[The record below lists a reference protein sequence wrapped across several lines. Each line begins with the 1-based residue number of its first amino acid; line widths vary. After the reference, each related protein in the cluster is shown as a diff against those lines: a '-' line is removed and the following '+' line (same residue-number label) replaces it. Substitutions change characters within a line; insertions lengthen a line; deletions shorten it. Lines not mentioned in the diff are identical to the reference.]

1 VRWTQTPRL
10 LGVAGLGLALVLAG
24 CSKSPEVEKAAIPK
38 AFNFMGEVRLSG
50 PENVTGDLANCSGV
64 GRFVDMYKSAN
75 VVVTNQNGK
84 PLALGTV
91 IEGLGTN
98 YFRDVLD
105 ECAFGI
111 QVLNVPRAKGYF
123 IVVGRQ
129 RAHPVTLAGVVA
141 TNGQIAYDANP
152 PTVRVPGT
160 PTTTIGVP

>member
-1 VRWTQTPRL
+1 L
-10 LGVAGLGLALVLAG
+10 LGVAALGLALALAG

-38 AFNFMGEVRLSG
+38 SFNFMGDVRLSG
-50 PENVTGDLANCSGV
+50 AGNVTGDLANCSGV

-75 VVVTNQNGK
+75 VVVTNQKGK
-84 PLALGTV
+84 PLAFGTV

-98 YFRDVLD
+98 YFHDVLD

-129 RAHPVTLAGVVA
+129 RAYPITLAGVVA

-152 PTVRVPGT
+152 PTVRAPLT
-160 PTTTIGVP
+160 PTTTVGIP